1 MATRIYI
8 YGYTPFGSIQR
19 LLGLEDALNDLLQ
32 DLGHVEINE
41 DCGPGWNV
49 ELLVQDDERVEHF
62 TERLIDFLQGWHVP
76 ADTTVAIT
84 TFPEDGA
91 GWAHRT
97 LEISGKVRQVRLCW

>member
-49 ELLVQDDERVEHF
+49 ELL
-62 TERLIDFLQGWHVP
+62 DFLQGWHVP

-97 LEISGKVRQVRLCW
+97 LEISGEVRQVRLCW